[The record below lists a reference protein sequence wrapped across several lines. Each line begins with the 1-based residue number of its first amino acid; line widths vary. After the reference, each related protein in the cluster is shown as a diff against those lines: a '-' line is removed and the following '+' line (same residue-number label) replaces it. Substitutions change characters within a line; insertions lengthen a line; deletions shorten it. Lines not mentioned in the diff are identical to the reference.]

1 MKITAIQMIAI
12 ISIVLVAL
20 GISTL
25 LIVFLTF
32 RNIYKSY
39 FSETKDTKYSPLFI
53 LESNL
58 MDSESKTR
66 LKDIVVHALN

>member
-1 MKITAIQMIAI
+1 MIAI

-32 RNIYKSY
+32 RNIYKSD